1 MADPGREHWSVV
13 KRLIRYIKGSLNVA
27 LCFRGPN
34 FVVEGYVES
43 NYVGDLEKR
52 KSTTGYMF
60 TLAGWTMSWLSK
72 LQTVVALFTIEAEY
86 MAATEACKGAIW
98 IQRLLEELGHRQ

>member
-1 MADPGREHWSVV
+1 
-13 KRLIRYIKGSLNVA
+13 
-27 LCFRGPN
+27 
-34 FVVEGYVES
+34 
-43 NYVGDLEKR
+43 
-52 KSTTGYMF
+52 MF
-60 TLAGWTMSWLSK
+60 TPAGWTMSWLSK